1 METNKLRKVKN
12 DESFAR
18 DPKSGAILNVDNA
31 GLMAYKNRRQM
42 SMQVNEINKLKE
54 DMNEIKTLLTKIL
67 KDK

>member
-1 METNKLRKVKN
+1 MTVKLRKVKD

-18 DPKSGAILNVDNA
+18 DPQTGAILNVDNA

-42 SMQVNEINKLKE
+42 STQVDEINKLKE
-54 DMNEIKTLLTKIL
+54 DMQEIKSLLTKIV

>member
-1 METNKLRKVKN
+1 MTVKLRKVKD

-18 DPKSGAILNVDNA
+18 DTKTGAILNVDNA

-42 SMQVNEINKLKE
+42 STQVDEINKLKE
-54 DMNEIKTLLTKIL
+54 DMQEIKSLLTKIV

>member
-1 METNKLRKVKN
+1 MTVKLRKVKD

-18 DPKSGAILNVDNA
+18 DPQTGAILNVDNA

-42 SMQVNEINKLKE
+42 STQVDEINKLKE
-54 DMNEIKTLLTKIL
+54 EMQEIKSLLTKIV

>member
-1 METNKLRKVKN
+1 MTVKLRKVKD

-18 DPKSGAILNVDNA
+18 DPKTGAILNVDNA

-42 SMQVNEINKLKE
+42 STQVDEINKLKE
-54 DMNEIKTLLTKIL
+54 DMQEIKSLLTKIV

>member
-1 METNKLRKVKN
+1 MAVKLRKVKD

-18 DPKSGAILNVDNA
+18 DTKTGAILNVDNA

-42 SMQVNEINKLKE
+42 STQVDEINKLKE
-54 DMNEIKTLLTKIL
+54 DMQEIKSLLTKIV